1 MDDDTT
7 NSDEDVSSEFAEA
20 IDCARLAATAAV
32 GTTFASH
39 ALVGYGGRSAIFLA
53 EHAVLKVYTHRGQER
68 CHREAAG
75 LRTAAHTPEL
85 RVPEVLAHDEQAGQ
99 LPWLAATRLNGTQP
113 SPHEATTTLGQV
125 AAQLH
130 SLPGEL
136 LTAMPEHRRR
146 LRELP
151 DGTSPARAAAGRLD
165 TALTEAAPA
174 AETRCT
180 RERGF
185 VHGDFSRR
193 NILLAEDQAP
203 GVIDFEGS
211 GIGCRYDDLG
221 TLVLHESLLGTHDR
235 RVLLAAY
242 DAERRRWT
250 PNADPVSGE
259 HLAYHLALRARWIL
273 QWALELDPEL
283 AEQVAALAPWLLA
296 GLHGTGQVL

>member
-7 NSDEDVSSEFAEA
+7 NSDEDVSSELAEA

-75 LRTAAHTPEL
+75 LRAAAHAPEL

-99 LPWLAATRLNGTQP
+99 LPWLATTRLNGTQP

-136 LTAMPEHRRR
+136 LAAMPEHRRR

-151 DGTSPARAAAGRLD
+151 DGTSPTHRAGAQLD
-165 TALTEAAPA
+165 TALAEATPA

-193 NILLAEDQAP
+193 NILLTDGEHP

-211 GIGCRYDDLG
+211 GIGCRYEDLG

-242 DAERRRWT
+242 DTERRRWIPT
-250 PNADPVSGE
+250 AAPVSGD

-273 QWALELDPEL
+273 QWAIDLDPEL
-283 AEQVAALAPWLLA
+283 AEQVTALVPWLLA
-296 GLHGTGQVL
+296 GLHDTGQVL